1 MVHEIVTALEG
12 ADVLGRA
19 KRFFAERVRPASGPV
34 PLHAPRRGGAERVS
48 ATLPV
53 RVMVQD
59 AWDEVRL
66 DLPPATTLGEL
77 KRRALDATRVVQD
90 PDGYMLKFRG
100 AELKNEAQSLA
111 EAGLVPN
118 GALIVLPRRRRP
130 VR

>member
-1 MVHEIVTALEG
+1 MTA
-12 ADVLGRA
+12 
-19 KRFFAERVRPASGPV
+19 
-34 PLHAPRRGGAERVS
+34 PLSTAPLS
-48 ATLPV
+48 L

-66 DLPPATTLGEL
+66 DLPPATPLAEL
-77 KRRALDATRVVQD
+77 KRMALAATRVVRD
-90 PDGYMLKFRG
+90 PAGYVVKFRG
-100 AELKNEAQSLA
+100 AELLDESRSLA

>member
-1 MVHEIVTALEG
+1 MT
-12 ADVLGRA
+12 
-19 KRFFAERVRPASGPV
+19 
-34 PLHAPRRGGAERVS
+34 

-59 AWDEVRL
+59 AWDEVHL
-66 DLPPATTLGEL
+66 DLPSATSLAEV
-77 KRRALDATRVVQD
+77 KRQALSATKVMGD
-90 PDGYMLKFRG
+90 PDGYVLKFRG
-100 AELKNEAQSLA
+100 AELRDESRSLA